1 MFFDAAHAVLREV
14 PDAKFMLVGGGDT
27 SACQRLLAERGS
39 SNSFIFTGFRTD
51 IPEIIAALDVS
62 VISSGQGEGL
72 TGSIVESM
80 AMAKPV
86 VSTAVAGN
94 AEFIRDRATGML
106 VPPGDARAMAQ
117 AMLYLVR
124 NPGEAAAMGRRA
136 CDFVRDKVDNRKRSE
151 RFALLYREIL
161 GRKGVW

>member
-1 MFFDAAHAVLREV
+1 
-14 PDAKFMLVGGGDT
+14 
-27 SACQRLLAERGS
+27 
-39 SNSFIFTGFRTD
+39 
-51 IPEIIAALDVS
+51 
-62 VISSGQGEGL
+62 
-72 TGSIVESM
+72 M

-124 NPGEAAAMGRRA
+124 NPGEAAEMGRRA

-161 GRKGVW
+161 RRKGVC